1 MSLQDTVT
9 KQYVSDPKVFADAFN
24 YLIYN
29 GEQVIRPEQLT
40 DLDATQ
46 FAIPYREEEEGK
58 PEATQKYRDVLKT
71 LAVKTDEHCTYLVLG
86 IENQTNVHY
95 AMPVRNMLYDAM
107 QYEKQVRQLAA
118 AHRKKHDAATSDEY
132 LSGMNRED
140 KITPV
145 ITLVINFGSKKWDG
159 PIRLHE
165 MFSEQPEHI
174 LRLIPDYQVLLIDPM
189 SMADTD
195 LGRLNSSLREVLSY
209 IKYQHDQ
216 EQMQRLLQEDNRFSE
231 LERNAALVIQA
242 TTKTELNIK
251 PNAEVVD
258 MCEAIRQMME
268 SSKQQGVLQGMQ
280 QGMQQGR
287 LQGRQE
293 GIQQGRLQGRQEGIQ
308 QGRLQGRQEGIQ
320 QGSRELQLQI
330 ARDMLN
336 ANMSMQQVAALTKL
350 TLPEVQQLQKA
361 RN

>member
-24 YLIYN
+24 YLIYD
-29 GEQVIRPEQLT
+29 GEQIIRPEQLT

-71 LAVKTDEHCTYLVLG
+71 LAVKTDDQRAYLVLG
-86 IENQTNVHY
+86 IENQSNVHY

-132 LSGMNRED
+132 LSGMSRED

-258 MCEAIRQMME
+258 MCEAIQQMMNN
-268 SSKQQGVLQGMQ
+268 SMQQGVQLGKKQGERNMQ
-280 QGMQQGR
+280 
-287 LQGRQE
+287 LH
-293 GIQQGRLQGRQEGIQ
+293 
-308 QGRLQGRQEGIQ
+308 
-320 QGSRELQLQI
+320 I
-330 ARDMLN
+330 ARQML
-336 ANMSMQQVAALTKL
+336 AAKLPLQQISEMTALSMNELKN
-350 TLPEVQQLQKA
+350 LQ
-361 RN
+361 NTGN

>member
-24 YLIYN
+24 YLIYD
-29 GEQVIRPEQLT
+29 GEQIIRPEQLT

-258 MCEAIRQMME
+258 MCEAIQQMMNN
-268 SSKQQGVLQGMQ
+268 SLQKGVQLGKQQ
-280 QGMQQGR
+280 
-287 LQGRQE
+287 
-293 GIQQGRLQGRQEGIQ
+293 GIQQGFQ
-308 QGRLQGRQEGIQ
+308 QGEH
-320 QGSRELQLQI
+320 SMQLRI
-330 ARDMLN
+330 ARQML
-336 ANMSMQQVAALTKL
+336 AAKLPLQQISEMTALSMNELKN
-350 TLPEVQQLQKA
+350 LQ
-361 RN
+361 NTGN

>member
-29 GEQVIRPEQLT
+29 GEQVIRPEHLT

-46 FAIPYREEEEGK
+46 FAIPYREDEEGK

-86 IENQTNVHY
+86 IENQSNVHY

-258 MCEAIRQMME
+258 MCEAIQQMMNN
-268 SSKQQGVLQGMQ
+268 SMQKGVQLGKQQGVQ
-280 QGMQQGR
+280 QGFQQGEHSMQLR
-287 LQGRQE
+287 IARQMLAAKLPLQQISE
-293 GIQQGRLQGRQEGIQ
+293 MTAL
-308 QGRLQGRQEGIQ
+308 
-320 QGSRELQLQI
+320 SMSELQKLQ
-330 ARDMLN
+330 N
-336 ANMSMQQVAALTKL
+336 TGN
-350 TLPEVQQLQKA
+350 
-361 RN
+361 

>member
-24 YLIYN
+24 YLIYD

-46 FAIPYREEEEGK
+46 FAIPYREDEEGR

-71 LAVKTDEHCTYLVLG
+71 LAIKADEYCTYLVLG
-86 IENQTNVHY
+86 IENQSNVHY
-95 AMPVRNMLYDAM
+95 AMPIRNMLYDAM

-118 AHRKKHDAATSDEY
+118 AHRKKRDTATSDEY
-132 LSGMNRED
+132 LSGMTRED

-145 ITLVINFGSKKWDG
+145 ITLVINFSSKRWDG
-159 PIRLHE
+159 PLSLYE
-165 MFSEQPEHI
+165 MMPEQPAEVKPFI
-174 LRLIPDYQVLLIDPM
+174 QNYKIFLIDPM
-189 SMADTD
+189 AMTDAD
-195 LGRLNSSLREVLSY
+195 LEHLNSSLREVLSY

-280 QGMQQGR
+280 QG
-287 LQGRQE
+287 RQE
-293 GIQQGRLQGRQEGIQ
+293 GIQQGEHNMQLRIARQMLAAKLPLQQISEMTA
-308 QGRLQGRQEGIQ
+308 L
-320 QGSRELQLQI
+320 SMSELQKLQ
-330 ARDMLN
+330 N
-336 ANMSMQQVAALTKL
+336 TGN
-350 TLPEVQQLQKA
+350 
-361 RN
+361 